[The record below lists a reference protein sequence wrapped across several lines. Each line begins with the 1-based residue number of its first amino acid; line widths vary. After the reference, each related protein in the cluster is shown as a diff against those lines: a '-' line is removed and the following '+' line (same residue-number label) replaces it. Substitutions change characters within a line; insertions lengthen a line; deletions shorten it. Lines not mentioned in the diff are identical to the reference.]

1 MTMLSGHSKSTI
13 VEHWRHISPSANLA
27 VLQEVI
33 DNYLKKHMV
42 DFLMILS
49 ETVIHAEIRSNPKF
63 TPFSDDCIRIID
75 SNHRYLH
82 KWNKMNDWPYE
93 LEDFI
98 SECVGCGLLSLHFSL
113 HSLDGKSQFMM
124 RNIKNTTTKGLR

>member
-1 MTMLSGHSKSTI
+1 MTMLSGHSNSTI

-49 ETVIHAEIRSNPKF
+49 ETVIYAEIRSNPKF
-63 TPFSDDCIRIID
+63 SPFSDDCIRIID
-75 SNHRYLH
+75 SNHLPASV
-82 KWNKMNDWPYE
+82 K
-93 LEDFI
+93 
-98 SECVGCGLLSLHFSL
+98 
-113 HSLDGKSQFMM
+113 
-124 RNIKNTTTKGLR
+124 